1 MIFMRRLFRPW
12 RSTMSNT
19 RAISRRSF
27 IGSAALLAGAA
38 ATSGLIVSPRAR
50 AQQKVPQASV
60 KYQDKPNGNQK
71 CSTCL
76 QFVPGSSPT
85 ANGTC
90 KVVDGAISPNGYC
103 TIWVAKP

>member
-1 MIFMRRLFRPW
+1 
-12 RSTMSNT
+12 MSNHQ
-19 RAISRRSF
+19 RVSRRGF

-38 ATSGLIVSPRAR
+38 AAPAWLMSGSAL

-71 CSTCL
+71 CSNCL

-85 ANGTC
+85 AMGTC
-90 KVVDGAISPNGYC
+90 KVVDGPISPEGYC
-103 TIWVAKP
+103 IIWVAKP